1 METISAQ
8 PVAPVKLIRQR
19 IQIGA
24 FRKGLVERRIK
35 DRHLWQ
41 PGAENISGGHNT
53 LHVSGV
59 VQRRE
64 IDAVFDAAQD
74 LIGDQRRMREA
85 LTSVD
90 YTMADSI
97 NIGNRFQSRDS

>member
-1 METISAQ
+1 M
-8 PVAPVKLIRQR
+8 
-19 IQIGA
+19 
-24 FRKGLVERRIK
+24 ERRIK
-35 DRHLWQ
+35 DRHFWK
-41 PGAENISGGHNT
+41 PGAENISGSHNA
-53 LHVSGV
+53 LHISGV

-64 IDAVFDAAQD
+64 IDAVFDAAQHV
-74 LIGDQRRMREA
+74 IGDQRRMREA